1 MRPRLLIVDDHDGF
15 RSIARAML
23 EREGF
28 DVVGE
33 AADGQGAVTA
43 VSELHPGI
51 VLLDVHLPD
60 IDGFATSERLAQLA
74 NPPTVVLISSRPIN
88 DLRQRVQDSPVA
100 GFLTKDEL
108 SGAALNAIVGS

>member
-33 AADGQGAVTA
+33 AADGRGAITA
-43 VSELHPGI
+43 VSELYPEI

-60 IDGFATSERLAQLA
+60 LDGFAISEWLAQLA
-74 NPPTVVLISSRPIN
+74 DPPTVVLISSRPIN
-88 DLRQRVQDSPVA
+88 DLRRRVEASRVA
-100 GFLTKDEL
+100 GFLAKDEL
-108 SGAALNAIVGS
+108 SGAALLAIVGR